1 MGTLF
6 YQNDKTAEKAIH
18 AATFSNAKGV
28 QQHKPGSPIRASA
41 RYGHTGIG
49 TPRYCIAREFGDP
62 VPRVGMLAK
71 TRYALPWALLLD
83 TFGVCKTTGL
93 RTYRSSALPSV
104 CLLIAPDFKNAFA
117 SRLDFK

>member
-1 MGTLF
+1 MPRHSQTPKVFNSISPGHRFERQRDTV
-6 YQNDKTAEKAIH
+6 T
-18 AATFSNAKGV
+18 
-28 QQHKPGSPIRASA
+28 PGSARPGTASQENLGIRFP
-41 RYGHTGIG
+41 GW
-49 TPRYCIAREFGDP
+49 
-62 VPRVGMLAK
+62 GMLAK